1 VLRGAPLL
9 LARRHIAWQLE
20 ISPTLL
26 RSAGSSEAEVYGA
39 CIERFSHFIDLGKDA
54 KGPRARPT
62 TDLNS
67 ALEYVSAADSQ
78 TDIILF
84 NGA

>member
-20 ISPTLL
+20 INPTLL
-26 RSAGSSEAEVYGA
+26 RSAGSWEADVYGM
-39 CIERFSHFIDLGKDA
+39 CVERFSHFIDLGKDA
-54 KGPRARPT
+54 EGPRARPT
-62 TDLNS
+62 TELS
-67 ALEYVSAADSQ
+67 AALDYVSVADSQ